1 MSTATAPLSVFQ
13 PVESQVDFPA
23 MEEEILA
30 FWNDGGLYRKSVE
43 SRPADRP
50 FRFYDGPPFA
60 TGLPHYG
67 HLLASISKDVVPR
80 YWTMR
85 GYRVERRWG
94 WDCHGLPVENEAES
108 QLGLK
113 TRGDIIDYGIGP
125 FNEYCR
131 QVVLRYTAEW
141 QTLIQRLGRWVDWD
155 HQYRT
160 MDTDFMESVW
170 WVFKSLW
177 DKGLIYEGFKSLAY
191 CPRCATPLS
200 NFEVNLGYQDTQDP
214 SITVRFRVRGAPGLS
229 ILAWTTTPWTL
240 PSNMALAVGED
251 IDYVR
256 VATTDGESLILA
268 RSRLDAVFGKR
279 TAEIAAVAEQPVD
292 ELLAMTYEPLFDDFA
307 ELRDEGAFR
316 VVAADFVSTE
326 DGTGIVHIAP
336 GFGEDD
342 HLLGQRAGIPVVC
355 PIDADCRFTDEV
367 ADYAGQFVKD
377 ADTPIVRALRAAG
390 TLFSEGTIV
399 HNYPFCW
406 RCDAPLIYR
415 TVSTWFVRVEGEL
428 KERMLEANR
437 RIRWVPGHIRDGRFG
452 RWLEGARDW
461 AISRNRYW
469 GTPLPIWR
477 DEETGEAVCVGSIEE
492 LATLTG
498 QPVDDLH
505 KHRIDDLEIP
515 SPSGAGTLRRIPE
528 VLDCWFESGSM
539 PYAQSHYPFGR
550 AEDFEASFPADFI
563 SENLDQTR
571 GWFYTLTVLAAAL
584 FDGPAFHNCIVGGM
598 LLAEDGRKLSKRL
611 RNYPDPA
618 KMLAT
623 YGADAMRLYLLN
635 SSAMKAEELRLSES
649 GMSQS
654 LRDVI
659 IPLWN
664 AYSFFVTYARID
676 GWKPAAGPD
685 AAGTRS
691 ANRLDRWIVSSLQT
705 LLDDVNR
712 EMEAYRLYR
721 TVPAM
726 VAFVERL
733 TNWYIR
739 RSRRRFWK
747 SEDDADKAAAY
758 ATLYEVLTAFVK
770 ALAPVLPF
778 VTERIYQNL
787 VRAADPGA
795 PQSIHLCDMPQ
806 AREDL
811 RDRALERSM
820 ELATRAVVLGR
831 SLRSKHDLKVRQPL
845 RRLYLLPADEESRH
859 ELEPMRDL
867 IAEELNVKEVVLVED
882 ETELSEV
889 SYKPDFRR
897 LGPRFRTGMKE
908 VAARVRSLSPA
919 DIAELKGGGGIEVAG
934 GRITLDDLDVQRTEK
949 PGIVAALANNLGVG
963 LDTQLDPELEAE
975 GLARELVN
983 RIQNLRKS
991 AGLEV
996 SDRIELGVQ
1005 GTDQV
1010 EAAVAGHRDYVS
1022 GETLAVDLRIG
1033 SLPDGAAE
1041 SQDLTVN
1048 GHDAT
1053 VALRKAER

>member
-1 MSTATAPLSVFQ
+1 MSTATAPPSVFQ
-13 PVESQVDFPA
+13 PVSSQVDFPA

-30 FWNDGGLYRKSVE
+30 FWNERDLYRKSVDN
-43 SRPADRP
+43 RPAGRP

-113 TRGDIIDYGIGP
+113 TRADIIEYGIGP

-177 DKGLIYEGFKSLAY
+177 DKGLIYQGFKSLAY

-200 NFEVNLGYQDTQDP
+200 NFEVNQGYQDTQDP

-240 PSNMALAVGED
+240 PSNMALAVGSD

-256 VATTDGESLILA
+256 VTTTDGESLILA
-268 RSRLDAVFGKR
+268 RPRLDAVFGKR
-279 TAEIAAVAEQPVD
+279 TDEIASVSEQPVA
-292 ELLAMTYEPLFDDFA
+292 ELLAMSYEPLFDAFA
-307 ELRDEGAFR
+307 DLRGEGAFR

-355 PIDADCRFTDEV
+355 PIDADCCFTDEV
-367 ADYAGQFVKD
+367 AEYAGQFVKD
-377 ADTPIVRALRAAG
+377 ADTPITRALRAAG
-390 TLFSEGTIV
+390 ALFAEGTIV

-428 KERMLEANR
+428 KERMLAANR
-437 RIRWVPGHIRDGRFG
+437 RIRWVPEHIRDGRFG

-477 DEETGEAVCVGSIEE
+477 DEETGEAVCVGSIRE
-492 LATLTG
+492 LQELTG
-498 QPVDDLH
+498 RPVDDLH

-515 SPSGAGTLRRIPE
+515 SPSGTGTLRRIPE

-550 AEDFEASFPADFI
+550 PEDFEASFPADFI

-623 YGADAMRLYLLN
+623 YGADALRLYLLN
-635 SSAMKAEELRLSES
+635 SPAMKAEELRMSES
-649 GMSQS
+649 GMRRS

-676 GWKPAAGPD
+676 GWTPGAGAAGGG
-685 AAGTRS
+685 ARS
-691 ANRLDRWIVSSLQT
+691 ANRLDRWIVSALQT
-705 LLDDVNR
+705 LLSDVNR

-726 VAFVERL
+726 VAFVEQL

-747 SEDDADKAAAY
+747 SEDDDDKAAAY
-758 ATLYEVLTAFVK
+758 ATLYEVLTTFVK

-787 VRAADPGA
+787 VRAADPDA
-795 PQSIHLCDMPQ
+795 PESIHLCDMPQ
-806 AREDL
+806 AREEL
-811 RDRALERSM
+811 RDRALERRM

-845 RRLYLLPADEESRH
+845 RRLYLLPADEASRH
-859 ELEPMRDL
+859 ELAPMRDL
-867 IAEELNVKEVVLVED
+867 IAEELNVKDVTLVED
-882 ETELSEV
+882 ETELSEI

-908 VAARVRSLSPA
+908 VAARVRSLTPA
-919 DIAELKGGGGIEVAG
+919 DIADLKGGGGIEVAG

-949 PGIVAALANNLGVG
+949 AGIVAALENNLGVG
-963 LDTQLDPELEAE
+963 LDTQLDAELEAE

-983 RIQNLRKS
+983 RIQNLRKT

-1005 GTDQV
+1005 GSDEV

-1022 GETLAVDLRIG
+1022 GETLAVALRIG
-1033 SLPDGAAE
+1033 SLPDDPAQ
-1041 SQDLTVN
+1041 SQALTVN
-1048 GHDAT
+1048 GLAAT